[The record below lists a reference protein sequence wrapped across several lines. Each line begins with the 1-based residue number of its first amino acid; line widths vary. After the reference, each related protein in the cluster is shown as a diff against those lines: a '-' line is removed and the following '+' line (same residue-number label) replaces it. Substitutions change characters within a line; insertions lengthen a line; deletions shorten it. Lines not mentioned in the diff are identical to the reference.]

1 MEEKRKPFVTIFIR
15 KPRVSRLVSAV
26 LILLLIVAMGLF
38 GMQEV
43 ERWQEKMRETERQL
57 QERSVSLQEAESRLQ
72 HAEMRLDEA
81 ERKLLQDSPVW
92 QLREPVGYYLG
103 YSGFVT
109 NLSEA
114 TLVFCEL
121 SALDVQG
128 EESAVDGH
136 LFFLTVRAHLRSDL
150 IPTDDYQLVGRDKD
164 SARWDAEYLS
174 DEYYMGKRVLEISPF
189 EWSSAKDWEDNFQD
203 WQDHLRTFCDETFN
217 P

>member
-38 GMQEV
+38 GIQEV
-43 ERWQEKMRETERQL
+43 ERWQAKMRETERQL
-57 QERSVSLQEAESRLQ
+57 QERSVSLQEAEARL
-72 HAEMRLDEA
+72 HEA
-81 ERKLLQDSPVW
+81 ERKLLQDSPLW

-109 NLSEA
+109 NLAEA

-121 SALDVQG
+121 GALDAQG

-136 LFFLTVRAHLRSDL
+136 LYFLTISTHLIADV
-150 IPTDDYQLVGRDKD
+150 IPPVDYQLVGRDKD
-164 SARWDAEYLS
+164 SARWDTEYLS
-174 DEYYMGKRVLEISPF
+174 DDYFMGKRVLEISPF
-189 EWSSAKDWEDNFQD
+189 TWSSAKDWEDNFQD
-203 WQDHLRTFCDETFN
+203 WQDHLRAFCDETFN